1 MSFRIFGFGFRV
13 WGFFWGPMIGRA
25 KAEGSGFRVWSL
37 RCREGKATQERS
49 TCSFRVRGVGL
60 VMAQGLGFRV

>member
-1 MSFRIFGFGFRV
+1 
-13 WGFFWGPMIGRA
+13 MIGRA